1 MKADM
6 AEMLVRL
13 LAKRHMAD
21 LDVVMEPSDGNRR
34 RWRMIRLLETRQQYE
49 SRKACSKFIPPL
61 DRTSDG
67 RGIVFF
73 GGSGMSAGEAY
84 SNFID
89 NYVGGNRRNRYLMD
103 WFISEGE
110 NGEFRCVSRP
120 ELISA
125 GSAEEL
131 ILKITAEGGFDQ
143 HVR

>member
-6 AEMLVRL
+6 AEALVRL

-34 RWRMIRLLETRQQYE
+34 RWRMVRLIETRQQYE
-49 SRKACSKFIPPL
+49 SRKASLPL
-61 DRTSDG
+61 VQPEEVTSDG
-67 RGIVFF
+67 RGIVFS

-84 SNFID
+84 SNFIEK
-89 NYVGGNRRNRYLMD
+89 YVGPGRLGRYLMD
-103 WFISEGE
+103 WFMSDAG
-110 NGEFRCVSRP
+110 NGEFRCMSRP

-131 ILKITAEGGFDQ
+131 ILKITAEGGFD
-143 HVR
+143 